1 MADLPVGEWEEMLE
15 QVLDFLSSPCRNAEV
30 LRGLE
35 KGRCPSEWLTFCE
48 ADILENLSFYS
59 SALFLPC
66 LSPFWNS
73 CRLLFEDVR
82 SQKSM
87 AWCNPETCSVQQQT
101 KYAAEV
107 VSHCGTRGKGLCGG
121 LYRPLA
127 TATFTV
133 GRAFISVAFLYMLA
147 ARFSV
152 VMRPSWF
159 SFITRVDLQQQLM
172 AIIDEMGKAS
182 AKAQNLPTPITSAS
196 RMQTNRHVLYILK
209 DSEAKMTGKGIIIGF
224 LKVGYKKLFVLDRHG
239 AHNEV
244 EPLCVLDFYI
254 HESLQRHGYGKE
266 LFHYM
271 LQRERVEPHQLA
283 VDRPSEK
290 LLCFLRKHYGLSDT
304 IPQVNNFV
312 IFQGFFSHQH
322 APVRK
327 LPPKRHEGEIK
338 PYSLSDR
345 EFLKEEV
352 EPPWPFN
359 QSRSLTRSSSV
370 GNSPVRG
377 CLKPFLN
384 EQELLRNL
392 RLCPPHSAAHH
403 LMNGEP
409 GDPISQ
415 RRRTRSWMP
424 PQINYLQGLSRPTF
438 HYLFAKK
445 LLEAASTLPALS
457 VPAGSNL
464 AVSSPAELT
473 TRRHLPTCAPET
485 RALSP
490 PAALS
495 LLEGMDDAV
504 TLVNGRQE
512 DDIVVR
518 ESEGL
523 DGASLDSLHSLF
535 HGWQYRSP
543 YQAPEVAVGPL
554 APFQA
559 TTGALSPVSSPDSKD
574 PSMEEHLAVMHQKL
588 REELPYFFVKA
599 HNYEKYS
606 QDVEFI
612 NEILHLRT
620 RGKLMYQVSLSLCR
634 FVAWNYFAV
643 LNMEVLNV
651 TQHPENWSIQARWR
665 ITGLPFHVLLF
676 RFYKKDKSEFYRT
689 YDAYSTFFLNS
700 QGLINCHKLMPSQ
713 PLLNKQQKLDILCVS
728 ASGSGHSS
736 CYHSQHYHMLI
747 T

>member
-1 MADLPVGEWEEMLE
+1 MYRRSRAVARHLA
-15 QVLDFLSSPCRNAEV
+15 S
-30 LRGLE
+30 
-35 KGRCPSEWLTFCE
+35 RCPWRWEGSGSL
-48 ADILENLSFYS
+48 
-59 SALFLPC
+59 
-66 LSPFWNS
+66 
-73 CRLLFEDVR
+73 RLGQGE
-82 SQKSM
+82 
-87 AWCNPETCSVQQQT
+87 
-101 KYAAEV
+101 
-107 VSHCGTRGKGLCGG
+107 
-121 LYRPLA
+121 
-127 TATFTV
+127 
-133 GRAFISVAFLYMLA
+133 A
-147 ARFSV
+147 ARCCHRV
-152 VMRPSWF
+152 RP
-159 SFITRVDLQQQLM
+159 RELD
-172 AIIDEMGKAS
+172 AS
-182 AKAQNLPTPITSAS
+182 
-196 RMQTNRHVLYILK
+196 
-209 DSEAKMTGKGIIIGF
+209 
-224 LKVGYKKLFVLDRHG
+224 
-239 AHNEV
+239 
-244 EPLCVLDFYI
+244 
-254 HESLQRHGYGKE
+254 
-266 LFHYM
+266 
-271 LQRERVEPHQLA
+271 
-283 VDRPSEK
+283 
-290 LLCFLRKHYGLSDT
+290 SD
-304 IPQVNNFV
+304 
-312 IFQGFFSHQH
+312 
-322 APVRK
+322 K
-327 LPPKRHEGEIK
+327 LPPGLV
-338 PYSLSDR
+338 P
-345 EFLKEEV
+345 
-352 EPPWPFN
+352 
-359 QSRSLTRSSSV
+359 
-370 GNSPVRG
+370 
-377 CLKPFLN
+377 
-384 EQELLRNL
+384 
-392 RLCPPHSAAHH
+392 SASI
-403 LMNGEP
+403 G
-409 GDPISQ
+409 
-415 RRRTRSWMP
+415 
-424 PQINYLQGLSRPTF
+424 PTF

-700 QGLINCHKLMPSQ
+700 QGLINCHKVSKLMPSQ
-713 PLLNKQQKLDILCVS
+713 PLLNKQQKLVVASLLGLELADERPPLLLFLAGKQQETPVS
-728 ASGSGHSS
+728 CRDH
-736 CYHSQHYHMLI
+736 
-747 T
+747 